1 MVSFR
6 GRSFR
11 VSTHIVAAAIFSSC
25 EIPPSAPLCLYLSLL
40 VELSSRPPL
49 QMLPL
54 CHFATL
60 PLAAQASDVFER
72 LKLAQSSAD
81 ELGDDRPRSELDPT
95 IAGWKA
101 VGKADICHKYHKLY
115 SRRKNCPAEKFQL
128 SMYDTCGE
136 IENFSTFEELLVQ
149 LMGFYCNLCRFV
161 AKSVIHAVVSRN
173 FCHNLGVFMW
183 RKLSPKL
190 HL

>member
-1 MVSFR
+1 MQGGDVVSFR

-40 VELSSRPPL
+40 VELLSRPPL

-54 CHFATL
+54 CHFAAL
-60 PLAAQASDVFER
+60 PPRLLTSLS

-101 VGKADICHKYHKLY
+101 VGKADICHKYHELY
-115 SRRKNCPAEKFQL
+115 SRRKNCHAEKFQL

-136 IENFSTFEELLVQ
+136 IENFSTCGEISVQ

-161 AKSVIHAVVSRN
+161 AKSVIHAVLSRN
-173 FCHNLGVFMW
+173 FCHNLRAFMW
-183 RKLSPKL
+183 RKI
-190 HL
+190 

>member
-1 MVSFR
+1 MQGGDVVSFR

-40 VELSSRPPL
+40 VELLSRPPL

-54 CHFATL
+54 CLFATCR
-60 PLAAQASDVFER
+60 QASDVFER

-101 VGKADICHKYHKLY
+101 VRGLVCPGISICHFPVFF
-115 SRRKNCPAEKFQL
+115 RTTKNQVFHCHQL
-128 SMYDTCGE
+128 K
-136 IENFSTFEELLVQ
+136 IKVFSSITDQKISIPLVFNRLLV
-149 LMGFYCNLCRFV
+149 
-161 AKSVIHAVVSRN
+161 RN
-173 FCHNLGVFMW
+173 VYF
-183 RKLSPKL
+183 
-190 HL
+190 

>member
-1 MVSFR
+1 MGDIEGGIVQGGDVVSFR

-40 VELSSRPPL
+40 VELLSRPPL

-60 PLAAQASDVFER
+60 PAGRAQASDVFER

-81 ELGDDRPRSELDPT
+81 ELGDDRPRIELDPT

-115 SRRKNCPAEKFQL
+115 SRRKNFHAEKFQL
-128 SMYDTCGE
+128 SMYDNCGE
-136 IENFSTFEELLVQ
+136 IENFSTSGEILD
-149 LMGFYCNLCRFV
+149 
-161 AKSVIHAVVSRN
+161 VST
-173 FCHNLGVFMW
+173 
-183 RKLSPKL
+183 
-190 HL
+190 

>member
-1 MVSFR
+1 MGDIEGGIVQGGDVVSFR

-11 VSTHIVAAAIFSSC
+11 VSTHIVAAAIFSC
-25 EIPPSAPLCLYLSLL
+25 EIPPSAPLCLYLSSDPSLL
-40 VELSSRPPL
+40 VELLSRPPL

-60 PLAAQASDVFER
+60 PAGRAQASDVFER

-101 VGKADICHKYHKLY
+101 VGGLVCASDNVRHPKH
-115 SRRKNCPAEKFQL
+115 S
-128 SMYDTCGE
+128 
-136 IENFSTFEELLVQ
+136 LLPQ
-149 LMGFYCNLCRFV
+149 QT
-161 AKSVIHAVVSRN
+161 
-173 FCHNLGVFMW
+173 
-183 RKLSPKL
+183 
-190 HL
+190 

>member
-1 MVSFR
+1 MGDIEGGIVQGGDVVSFR

-25 EIPPSAPLCLYLSLL
+25 EIPPSAPLCLYLSSDPSLL
-40 VELSSRPPL
+40 VELLSRPPL

-54 CHFATL
+54 CHFAAL
-60 PLAAQASDVFER
+60 PPRLLTSLS

-101 VGKADICHKYHKLY
+101 VGGLVCASDNVRHPKH
-115 SRRKNCPAEKFQL
+115 S
-128 SMYDTCGE
+128 
-136 IENFSTFEELLVQ
+136 LLPQ
-149 LMGFYCNLCRFV
+149 QT
-161 AKSVIHAVVSRN
+161 
-173 FCHNLGVFMW
+173 
-183 RKLSPKL
+183 
-190 HL
+190 